1 MLPRLWLLVGS
12 NQGTDRQTMS
22 LIELS
27 WTANKNWWK
36 QEVLENEGCKS
47 KTDENSKMKNVV
59 TLQGPQ
65 EQGGLQ
71 ERKDCRH
78 SVRRKYT
85 DLNMENTG
93 FEKFTNLCRYWKMRS
108 NITQLLENG
117 LYQSLHFLLCT
128 LTIEI
133 FRKVLEVKFRF
144 WNILVWQANPDQLD
158 LPSL

>member
-1 MLPRLWLLVGS
+1 M
-12 NQGTDRQTMS
+12 
-22 LIELS
+22 
-27 WTANKNWWK
+27 
-36 QEVLENEGCKS
+36 
-47 KTDENSKMKNVV
+47 KTVV

-65 EQGGLQ
+65 EQEDLQ

-85 DLNMENTG
+85 DLNIENTG

-108 NITQLLENG
+108 KVTRLLENG
-117 LYQSLHFLLCT
+117 FYQSLYFLLCT

-144 WNILVWQANPDQLD
+144 
-158 LPSL
+158 

>member
-1 MLPRLWLLVGS
+1 M
-12 NQGTDRQTMS
+12 
-22 LIELS
+22 
-27 WTANKNWWK
+27 
-36 QEVLENEGCKS
+36 
-47 KTDENSKMKNVV
+47 KTVV

-65 EQGGLQ
+65 EQEDLQ

-85 DLNMENTG
+85 DLNIENTG

-108 NITQLLENG
+108 NITQLWEKG
-117 LYQSLHFLLCT
+117 LNQSLYFLLRT

-144 WNILVWQANPDQLD
+144 
-158 LPSL
+158 